1 MKGLAIIAVIGII
14 AVAGIAVYA
23 YSHNSGDTDEY
34 WIIKADSEGYTDYTI
49 TQEMINCVGSSDPA
63 DIFANVEPND
73 ANFIVFQYNSYGEL
87 TSWTNRYGGNTLTSI
102 RPGVVLQIAMN
113 PGEGP
118 ITIYIPKC

>member
-34 WIIKADSEGYTDYTI
+34 WIIKADSEGYADYTI

-73 ANFIVFQYNSYGEL
+73 ARFGVYQYDAEGKLNSWINQREY
-87 TSWTNRYGGNTLTSI
+87 NTLTSI